1 MLKKFRGMFSN
12 DLSIVIYVKGQGI
25 VLNEPSVVAIRQDRA
40 GSPKSVAAVGHDA
53 KQMLGR
59 TPGNIA
65 AIRPMKDG
73 VIADFFVTEKMLQ
86 HFIKQVH
93 SNSFMRPSPRVL
105 VCVPVGAT
113 QVERRA
119 IRESA
124 QGAGAR
130 EVFLIEEPM
139 AAAIGAG
146 LPVSEATG
154 SMVVDIG
161 GGTTEV
167 AVISL
172 NGVVYSS
179 SVRIGG
185 DRFDEAIINYVRRN
199 YGSLIGEAT
208 AERIKHEIGSAYP
221 GDEVREIEVRGRNLA
236 EGVPRG
242 FTLNSN
248 EILEAL
254 QEPLTGIVVR
264 IGGDRFDE
272 AIINYVRRNYGS
284 LIGEATAERIKHEI
298 GSAYPGD
305 EVREIEVR
313 GRNLAE
319 GVPRGF
325 TLNSN
330 EILEA
335 LQEPLTGIV
344 SAVMVA
350 LEQCPP
356 ELASDISERG
366 MVLTGGGALLR
377 NLDRLLM
384 EETGIPVVVAED
396 PLTCVARG
404 GGKALEMIDMHGG
417 DLFSEE

>member
-1 MLKKFRGMFSN
+1 MKPPQNVS
-12 DLSIVIYVKGQGI
+12 ST
-25 VLNEPSVVAIRQDRA
+25 
-40 GSPKSVAAVGHDA
+40 KSVR
-53 KQMLGR
+53 L
-59 TPGNIA
+59 
-65 AIRPMKDG
+65 IR
-73 VIADFFVTEKMLQ
+73 
-86 HFIKQVH
+86 
-93 SNSFMRPSPRVL
+93 
-105 VCVPVGAT
+105 
-113 QVERRA
+113 
-119 IRESA
+119 
-124 QGAGAR
+124 
-130 EVFLIEEPM
+130 
-139 AAAIGAG
+139 
-146 LPVSEATG
+146 
-154 SMVVDIG
+154 
-161 GGTTEV
+161 
-167 AVISL
+167 
-172 NGVVYSS
+172 
-179 SVRIGG
+179 
-185 DRFDEAIINYVRRN
+185 
-199 YGSLIGEAT
+199 
-208 AERIKHEIGSAYP
+208 
-221 GDEVREIEVRGRNLA
+221 
-236 EGVPRG
+236 
-242 FTLNSN
+242 
-248 EILEAL
+248 
-254 QEPLTGIVVR
+254 
-264 IGGDRFDE
+264 
-272 AIINYVRRNYGS
+272 
-284 LIGEATAERIKHEI
+284 
-298 GSAYPGD
+298 GD